1 MKTTIHI
8 FAGFIAML
16 ILFPIDMLSQFS
28 NPVSKINLI
37 PDVMNKVHYLEN
49 NGNSL
54 TGKTFDADSFPVYN
68 GFPKIVT
75 GQSFEGGITCQMDAD
90 SELEIVYGIGATI
103 QAWNLDGSNVTGWP
117 VSLSYNAQGAPSY
130 GDIDGDGQAE
140 IVLGTSNFVG
150 NAGAIYA
157 FEKNGTPVTGFPI
170 VNGATGRT
178 IVLADL
184 DNNGAL
190 EIISNKRIYP
200 IGEVWVYRG
209 DGTAYPGWPK
219 TLDHVPASSSAV
231 GDITGDGIP
240 EIVSESYLSL
250 YAWDRN
256 GNPVTGFPFT
266 MPNGDV
272 NSYSSPVL
280 ADVDGDNIREILFG
294 SHASS
299 GGGFVYILKNNG
311 TILNGWPKQTNWWVY
326 GPPVLGYIN
335 GDNVIDIV
343 VGDQVGSGIPTDYV
357 YGWDKD
363 GNVLNGFPIGPIN
376 AVNNQITLAD
386 LDNDNQLELLID
398 DNTQTAGMGKYL
410 VYNHEGTPNNDWT
423 LSTTG
428 TSFFNMPTLADINGD
443 GRLDL
448 VGAGFTAGGS
458 NQTYV
463 YVWNTNQPY
472 NAARTVNPVWQF
484 NVRHNGVYGD
494 NNLVGINE
502 TSVEIPD
509 GYLLNQNYPNPFNPV
524 TKISY
529 QLPEAGSVSLQ
540 IYNVLGKL
548 VTTLVNERQNSGT
561 FEVQFDGKELSS
573 GVYFYRL
580 NANGIS
586 ILKMMTLLK

>member
-410 VYNHEGTPNNDWT
+410 VYNHDGTPNNDWT

>member
-209 DGTAYPGWPK
+209 NGTAYPGWPK

-280 ADVDGDNIREILFG
+280 ADVDNDNVREIIFG

-410 VYNHEGTPNNDWT
+410 TYNHDGTPNNEWT
-423 LSTTG
+423 LPTTG
-428 TSFFNMPTLADINGD
+428 ASFFNMPTLADINSD

-448 VGAGFTAGGS
+448 VGAGFTAGGT

-463 YVWNTNQPY
+463 YTWNTNQVINPS
-472 NAARTVNPVWQF
+472 RVVNPVWQF

-502 TSVEIPD
+502 TSAEIPD

>member
-209 DGTAYPGWPK
+209 NGTAYPGWPK

-410 VYNHEGTPNNDWT
+410 VYDHDGTPNKDWT

-428 TSFFNMPTLADINGD
+428 TSFFNMPTLADINSD

-502 TSVEIPD
+502 TSAEIPD
-509 GYLLNQNYPNPFNPV
+509 GILLNQNYPNPFNPV

-561 FEVQFDGKELSS
+561 YEVQFDGKELSS

>member
-1 MKTTIHI
+1 MKTIIQI
-8 FAGFIAML
+8 FTVL
-16 ILFPIDMLSQFS
+16 IVLIILSPIDMLSQVS
-28 NPVSKINLI
+28 NHAPKINLI
-37 PDVMNKVHYLEN
+37 PDVMNKVLYLEN
-49 NGNSL
+49 DGSKL
-54 TGKTFDADSFPVYN
+54 TGRTFDADSFPVYA
-68 GFPKIVT
+68 GYPKIIT

-103 QAWNLDGSNVTGWP
+103 QAWNLDGSNVAGWP

-170 VNGATGRT
+170 ANGATART

-190 EIISNKRIYP
+190 EIITNKRIYP

-209 DGTAYPGWPK
+209 NGTAYPGWPK

-256 GNPVTGFPFT
+256 GNAVAGFPFT
-266 MPNGDV
+266 MANGDV

-280 ADVDGDNIREILFG
+280 ADVDNDNIREIVFG
-294 SHASS
+294 SHATS

-311 TILNGWPKQTNWWVY
+311 TVLNGWPKQTNWWVY

-343 VGDQVGSGIPTDYV
+343 VGDQIGSGIPTDYV
-357 YGWDKD
+357 YGWDKN
-363 GNVLNGFPIGPIN
+363 GNVLQGFPIGPIN
-376 AVNNQITLAD
+376 AINNQITLAD

-398 DNTQTAGMGKYL
+398 DNTQLSGMGKYL
-410 VYNHEGTPNNDWT
+410 TYNHDGTPNEEWT
-423 LSTTG
+423 LPTAG
-428 TSFFNMPTLADINGD
+428 ASFFNMPVIADLNND

-448 VGAGFTAGGS
+448 VGAGFTAGGT

-463 YVWNTNQPY
+463 YTWNTNQVINPS
-472 NAARTVNPVWQF
+472 RVVNPVWQF

-494 NNLVGINE
+494 NNLVSINQ
-502 TSVEIPD
+502 TSSENPEEF
-509 GYLLNQNYPNPFNPV
+509 LLNQNYPNPFNPGTV
-524 TKISY
+524 ISY
-529 QLPEAGSVSLQ
+529 SLPKSSFVKL
-540 IYNVLGKL
+540 IVYDILGNE
-548 VTTLVNERQNSGT
+548 VASLVNEKQSVGT
-561 FEVQFDGKELSS
+561 YEIGFDGSGLSS
-573 GVYFYRL
+573 GVYFYVL
-580 NANGIS
+580 TANGS
-586 ILKMMTLLK
+586 SVSRKMTLLK

>member
-1 MKTTIHI
+1 MKTIIQI
-8 FAGFIAML
+8 FTVL
-16 ILFPIDMLSQFS
+16 IVLIILSPIDMLSQVS
-28 NPVSKINLI
+28 NHAPKINII
-37 PDVMNKVHYLEN
+37 PDVMNKVLYLEN
-49 NGNSL
+49 DGSKL
-54 TGKTFDADSFPVYN
+54 TGRTFDADSFPVYA
-68 GFPKIVT
+68 GYPKIIT

-103 QAWNLDGSNVTGWP
+103 QAWNLDGSNVAGWP

-170 VNGATGRT
+170 ANGATART

-190 EIISNKRIYP
+190 EIITNKRIYP

-209 DGTAYPGWPK
+209 NGTAYPGWPK

-256 GNPVTGFPFT
+256 GNAVAGFPFT
-266 MPNGDV
+266 MANGDV

-280 ADVDGDNIREILFG
+280 ADVDNDNIREIVFG
-294 SHASS
+294 SHATS

-311 TILNGWPKQTNWWVY
+311 TVLNGWPKQTNWWVY

-343 VGDQVGSGIPTDYV
+343 VGDQIGSGIPTDYV
-357 YGWDKD
+357 YGWDKN
-363 GNVLNGFPIGPIN
+363 GNVLQGFPIGPIN
-376 AVNNQITLAD
+376 AINNQITLAD

-398 DNTQTAGMGKYL
+398 DNTQLSGMGKYL
-410 VYNHEGTPNNDWT
+410 TYNHDGTPNEEWT
-423 LSTTG
+423 LPTAG
-428 TSFFNMPTLADINGD
+428 ASFFNMPVIADLNND

-448 VGAGFTAGGS
+448 VGAGFTAGGT

-463 YVWNTNQPY
+463 YTWNTNQVINPS
-472 NAARTVNPVWQF
+472 RVVNPVWQF

-494 NNLVGINE
+494 NNIVNINQ
-502 TSVEIPD
+502 TSSENPEEF
-509 GYLLNQNYPNPFNPV
+509 LLNQNYPNPFNPGTV
-524 TKISY
+524 ISY
-529 QLPEAGSVSLQ
+529 SLPKSSFVKL
-540 IYNVLGKL
+540 IVYDILGNE
-548 VTTLVNERQNSGT
+548 VASLVNEKQSVGT
-561 FEVQFDGKELSS
+561 YEIGFDGSGLSS
-573 GVYFYRL
+573 GVYFYVL
-580 NANGIS
+580 TANGS
-586 ILKMMTLLK
+586 SVSRKMTLLK

>member
-1 MKTTIHI
+1 MKTIIQI
-8 FAGFIAML
+8 FTVL
-16 ILFPIDMLSQFS
+16 IVLIILSPIDMLSQVS
-28 NPVSKINLI
+28 NHAPKINLI
-37 PDVMNKVHYLEN
+37 PDVMNKVLYLEN
-49 NGNSL
+49 DGSKL
-54 TGKTFDADSFPVYN
+54 TGRTFDADSFPVYA
-68 GFPKIVT
+68 GYPKIIT

-103 QAWNLDGSNVTGWP
+103 QAWNLDGSNVAGWP

-170 VNGATGRT
+170 ANGATART

-190 EIISNKRIYP
+190 EIITNKRIYP

-209 DGTAYPGWPK
+209 NGTAYPGWPK

-256 GNPVTGFPFT
+256 GNAVAGFPFT
-266 MPNGDV
+266 MANGDV

-280 ADVDGDNIREILFG
+280 ADVDNDNIREIVFG
-294 SHASS
+294 SHATS

-311 TILNGWPKQTNWWVY
+311 TVLNGWPKQTNWWVY

-357 YGWDKD
+357 YGWDKN
-363 GNVLNGFPIGPIN
+363 GNVLQGFPIGPIN
-376 AVNNQITLAD
+376 AINNQITLAD

-398 DNTQTAGMGKYL
+398 DNTQLSGMGKYL
-410 VYNHEGTPNNDWT
+410 TYNHDGTPNEEWT
-423 LSTTG
+423 LPTAG
-428 TSFFNMPTLADINGD
+428 ASFFNMPVIADLNND

-448 VGAGFTAGGS
+448 VGAGFTAGGT

-463 YVWNTNQPY
+463 YTWNTNQVINPS
-472 NAARTVNPVWQF
+472 RVVNPVWQF

-494 NNLVGINE
+494 NNLVSINQ
-502 TSVEIPD
+502 TSSENPEEF
-509 GYLLNQNYPNPFNPV
+509 LLNQNYPNPFNPGTV
-524 TKISY
+524 ISY
-529 QLPEAGSVSLQ
+529 SLPKSSFVKL
-540 IYNVLGKL
+540 IVYDILGNE
-548 VTTLVNERQNSGT
+548 VASLVNEKQSVGT
-561 FEVQFDGKELSS
+561 YEIGFDGSGLSS
-573 GVYFYRL
+573 GVYFYVL
-580 NANGIS
+580 TANGS
-586 ILKMMTLLK
+586 SVSRKMTLLK

>member
-1 MKTTIHI
+1 M
-8 FAGFIAML
+8 
-16 ILFPIDMLSQFS
+16 
-28 NPVSKINLI
+28 
-37 PDVMNKVHYLEN
+37 
-49 NGNSL
+49 
-54 TGKTFDADSFPVYN
+54 
-68 GFPKIVT
+68 
-75 GQSFEGGITCQMDAD
+75 
-90 SELEIVYGIGATI
+90 
-103 QAWNLDGSNVTGWP
+103 
-117 VSLSYNAQGAPSY
+117 
-130 GDIDGDGQAE
+130 
-140 IVLGTSNFVG
+140 
-150 NAGAIYA
+150 
-157 FEKNGTPVTGFPI
+157 
-170 VNGATGRT
+170 
-178 IVLADL
+178 
-184 DNNGAL
+184 
-190 EIISNKRIYP
+190 ISNAP
-200 IGEVWVYRG
+200 
-209 DGTAYPGWPK
+209 
-219 TLDHVPASSSAV
+219 L
-231 GDITGDGIP
+231 
-240 EIVSESYLSL
+240 LS
-250 YAWDRN
+250 R
-256 GNPVTGFPFT
+256 
-266 MPNGDV
+266 
-272 NSYSSPVL
+272 S
-280 ADVDGDNIREILFG
+280 
-294 SHASS
+294 
-299 GGGFVYILKNNG
+299 
-311 TILNGWPKQTNWWVY
+311 
-326 GPPVLGYIN
+326 
-335 GDNVIDIV
+335 
-343 VGDQVGSGIPTDYV
+343 
-357 YGWDKD
+357 
-363 GNVLNGFPIGPIN
+363 
-376 AVNNQITLAD
+376 
-386 LDNDNQLELLID
+386 
-398 DNTQTAGMGKYL
+398 AGMGKYL
-410 VYNHEGTPNNDWT
+410 VYNHDGTPNNDWT

>member
-1 MKTTIHI
+1 MKTIIQI
-8 FAGFIAML
+8 FTVL
-16 ILFPIDMLSQFS
+16 IVLIILSPIDMLSQVS
-28 NPVSKINLI
+28 NHAPKINII
-37 PDVMNKVHYLEN
+37 PDVMNKVLYLEN
-49 NGNSL
+49 DGSKL
-54 TGKTFDADSFPVYN
+54 TGRTFDADSFPVYA
-68 GFPKIVT
+68 GYPKIIT

-103 QAWNLDGSNVTGWP
+103 QAWNLDGSNVAGWP

-170 VNGATGRT
+170 ANGATART

-190 EIISNKRIYP
+190 EIITNKRIYP

-209 DGTAYPGWPK
+209 NGTAYPGWPK

-256 GNPVTGFPFT
+256 GNAVAGFPFT
-266 MPNGDV
+266 MANGDV

-280 ADVDGDNIREILFG
+280 ADVDNDNIREIVFG
-294 SHASS
+294 SHATS

-311 TILNGWPKQTNWWVY
+311 TVLNGWPKQTNWWVY

-343 VGDQVGSGIPTDYV
+343 VGDQIGSGIPTDYV
-357 YGWDKD
+357 YGWDKN
-363 GNVLNGFPIGPIN
+363 GNVLQGFPIGPIN
-376 AVNNQITLAD
+376 AINNQITLAD

-398 DNTQTAGMGKYL
+398 DNTQLSGMGKYL
-410 VYNHEGTPNNDWT
+410 TYNHDGTPNEEWT
-423 LSTTG
+423 LPTAG
-428 TSFFNMPTLADINGD
+428 ASFFNMPVIADLNND

-448 VGAGFTAGGS
+448 VGAGFTAGGT

-463 YVWNTNQPY
+463 YTWNTNQVINPS
-472 NAARTVNPVWQF
+472 RVVNPVWQF

-494 NNLVGINE
+494 NNIVNINQ
-502 TSVEIPD
+502 TSSENPEEF
-509 GYLLNQNYPNPFNPV
+509 LLNQNYPNPFNPGTV
-524 TKISY
+524 ISY
-529 QLPEAGSVSLQ
+529 SLPKSSFVKL
-540 IYNVLGKL
+540 IVYDILGNE
-548 VTTLVNERQNSGT
+548 VASLVNEKQSVGT
-561 FEVQFDGKELSS
+561 YEIGFDGTGLSS
-573 GVYFYRL
+573 GVYFYVL
-580 NANGIS
+580 TANGS
-586 ILKMMTLLK
+586 SVSRKMTLLK

>member
-49 NGNSL
+49 DGKSL

-240 EIVSESYLSL
+240 EIVSESYLLSL
-250 YAWDRN
+250 IHIYISGTKCYRK
-256 GNPVTGFPFT
+256 
-266 MPNGDV
+266 
-272 NSYSSPVL
+272 
-280 ADVDGDNIREILFG
+280 NILYF
-294 SHASS
+294 
-299 GGGFVYILKNNG
+299 
-311 TILNGWPKQTNWWVY
+311 
-326 GPPVLGYIN
+326 
-335 GDNVIDIV
+335 
-343 VGDQVGSGIPTDYV
+343 
-357 YGWDKD
+357 
-363 GNVLNGFPIGPIN
+363 
-376 AVNNQITLAD
+376 
-386 LDNDNQLELLID
+386 
-398 DNTQTAGMGKYL
+398 
-410 VYNHEGTPNNDWT
+410 
-423 LSTTG
+423 
-428 TSFFNMPTLADINGD
+428 
-443 GRLDL
+443 
-448 VGAGFTAGGS
+448 
-458 NQTYV
+458 QTY
-463 YVWNTNQPY
+463 
-472 NAARTVNPVWQF
+472 
-484 NVRHNGVYGD
+484 
-494 NNLVGINE
+494 
-502 TSVEIPD
+502 
-509 GYLLNQNYPNPFNPV
+509 
-524 TKISY
+524 
-529 QLPEAGSVSLQ
+529 
-540 IYNVLGKL
+540 
-548 VTTLVNERQNSGT
+548 
-561 FEVQFDGKELSS
+561 
-573 GVYFYRL
+573 
-580 NANGIS
+580 
-586 ILKMMTLLK
+586 

>member
-398 DNTQTAGMGKYL
+398 DNTQLGSMGKYL
-410 VYNHEGTPNNDWT
+410 TYNHDGTPNEEWT
-423 LSTTG
+423 LPTTG
-428 TSFFNMPTLADINGD
+428 ASFFNMPVIADMNSD

-448 VGAGFTAGGS
+448 VGAGFTAGGT

-463 YVWNTNQPY
+463 YTWNTNQVINPS
-472 NAARTVNPVWQF
+472 RVVNPVWQF

-502 TSVEIPD
+502 TSAEIPD
-509 GYLLNQNYPNPFNPV
+509 RYLLNQNYPNPFNPV

-561 FEVQFDGKELSS
+561 YEVQFDGKELSS